1 MNKKTTIEIILL
13 ILILASIILPLVYL
27 TIDNTLSVSYR
38 KVLVGALNDNNLNDN
53 PVYYKYLFETYKYLK
68 ANFITCIVSLV
79 FFTVLLI
86 VKLSGIK
93 VDKILNFILT
103 VIIVLFLM
111 LFTGLAFGFL
121 FYFVQEEIYD
131 NTESWYPS
139 YNDYKFGYLTERL
152 EDLKEEIDRR
162 KRKIKS
168 LKQNAE
174 NINETKTKAT
184 LYALINELENELKSL
199 EEQADKLEYLINL
212 YYILIYSSFFT
223 AGFLAL
229 LILTKLY

>member
-27 TIDNTLSVSYR
+27 TIDNTLSVSED
-38 KVLVGALNDNNLNDN
+38 KVFRGIRDNDNE
-53 PVYYKYLFETYKYLK
+53 YYKYLIETYEYLK
-68 ANFITCIVSLV
+68 TNFITCIVSLV

-86 VKLSGIK
+86 VKLSGVK

-121 FYFVQEEIYD
+121 FYFIQNEYYGRREYTNYI
-131 NTESWYPS
+131 TE
-139 YNDYKFGYLTERL
+139 YKFNYLERKL
-152 EDLKEEIDRR
+152 IRLQDKIENKQKELKY
-162 KRKIKS
+162 
-168 LKQNAE
+168 LKTIAE
-174 NINETKTKAT
+174 NPQNVNSIPNIYSQINEH
-184 LYALINELENELKSL
+184 ENELKTL

-229 LILTKLY
+229 LILNKLY

>member
-1 MNKKTTIEIILL
+1 MNKKKIIEIILL
-13 ILILASIILPLVYL
+13 ILIIASTIVSLIYL
-27 TIDNTLSVSYR
+27 SIDNTLSVSYD
-38 KVLVGALNDNNLNDN
+38 KVSKGFRDPLENNE
-53 PVYYKYLFETYKYLK
+53 YYEYLLETYEFLK

-103 VIIVLFLM
+103 IIIILFLM

-121 FYFVQEEIYD
+121 FYFVQEEFFFNIDTGY
-131 NTESWYPS
+131 NTV
-139 YNDYKFGYLTERL
+139 NYKFINL
-152 EDLKEEIDRR
+152 ESVLIGLKREIKNIRDEINIWPLEADEIEI
-162 KRKIKS
+162 KI
-168 LKQNAE
+168 
-174 NINETKTKAT
+174 
-184 LYALINELENELKSL
+184 KSL

-212 YYILIYSSFFT
+212 YYILIYSGFFT
-223 AGFLAL
+223 ALFLAL

>member
-13 ILILASIILPLVYL
+13 ILIIASIILPLVYL
-27 TIDNTLSVSYR
+27 SIDNTLSVSYR
-38 KVLVGALNDNNLNDN
+38 KVKDGALDGKYFWIN
-53 PVYYKYLFETYKYLK
+53 PYYKYLFETYKYLK

-103 VIIVLFLM
+103 IIIILFLM

-121 FYFVQEEIYD
+121 FYFVQEEIYF
-131 NTESWYPS
+131 NKTNFSS
-139 YNDYKFGYLTERL
+139 YYKFAYLDDKL
-152 EDLKEEIDRR
+152 SK
-162 KRKIKS
+162 
-168 LKQNAE
+168 LKQWQDILKKYNK
-174 NINETKTKAT
+174 NIEDQT
-184 LYALINELENELKSL
+184 
-199 EEQADKLEYLINL
+199 DKLEYLINL

-229 LILTKLY
+229 LILNKLY

>member
-13 ILILASIILPLVYL
+13 ILIFSIILPLVYL
-27 TIDNTLSVSYR
+27 TIDNTLSVSED
-38 KVLVGALNDNNLNDN
+38 KVFRGIRDNDNE
-53 PVYYKYLFETYKYLK
+53 YYKYLIETYEYLK
-68 ANFITCIVSLV
+68 TNFITCIVSLV

-86 VKLSGIK
+86 VKLSGVK

-121 FYFVQEEIYD
+121 FYFIQNEYYGRREYTNYI
-131 NTESWYPS
+131 TE
-139 YNDYKFGYLTERL
+139 YKFNYLERKL
-152 EDLKEEIDRR
+152 IRLQDKIENKQKELKY
-162 KRKIKS
+162 
-168 LKQNAE
+168 LKTIAE
-174 NINETKTKAT
+174 NPQNDNGNPNIYSQINEH
-184 LYALINELENELKSL
+184 ENELRTL

-223 AGFLAL
+223 AGFLAF
-229 LILTKLY
+229 IDIK

>member
-1 MNKKTTIEIILL
+1 MNKKTAIEIILL

-27 TIDNTLSVSYR
+27 TIDNTLSVSYD
-38 KVLVGALNDNNLNDN
+38 KVNDEAQNDNNR
-53 PVYYKYLFETYKYLK
+53 YYKYLVETYEYLK

-121 FYFVQEEIYD
+121 FYFVQEEVYYD
-131 NTESWYPS
+131 EFNRS
-139 YNDYKFGYLTERL
+139 YFNIYKFIYLDDRL
-152 EDLKEEIDRR
+152 LDLKKEIDEKKRR
-162 KRKIKS
+162 IKF
-168 LKQNAE
+168 LKQKAE
-174 NINETKTKAT
+174 NTNETNTKAM
-184 LYALINELENELKSL
+184 LYSQINELENELKSL